1 MKSKFFLTCAAL
13 AATATVSPAQL
24 TLLSHFAANQAG
36 GSSAGEIA
44 AFDKGTDRLFVTS
57 SGSSVYR
64 INVFNMADPSSVTTH
79 STIDFSTSFS
89 GSAANMSGLS
99 SVAVNSGKGFGVAA
113 LIPNSSSGVVGKV
126 GFFNLSTGA
135 NIGTLDVG
143 YHPDS
148 VSFSPDGAKLIV
160 VNEAE
165 FVPSGT
171 NRPGSI
177 SVIDV
182 SSINSG
188 NLANLI
194 SLTPTTRDFSPGNLD
209 TGVTLNGVRNSNV
222 AAVGTSGAFITT
234 VPDFSTPASGIEN
247 AIEPEYASVIGN
259 KVYVSLQ
266 DNNAIAEYD
275 LTTDKWTKVTNLGTI
290 TQTIDANDTGGT
302 ISISQ
307 AIKGLPMPDSVATY
321 TAGGKTYVVSAN
333 EGDARVDDRDLSRF
347 GDVAGND
354 SMNGIV
360 DTDGP
365 SNFLNSSA
373 NANNGVRADAQL
385 GRLNISRLDGDT
397 DADGKID
404 APTMIGTRSMS
415 IWEVTAGGLTRVYDT
430 GSLFETYISLN
441 DTAGWVDSRSDDKG
455 PEPEGLTLGE
465 IAGRT
470 YAFIGMERTN
480 GIFMLDVTDPANVTM
495 TGYHRIVVGNGAG
508 SSGTPYRPESLSFVS
523 AADSSNGQ
531 NLLIVGFEGDGTNAV
546 SEQIAV
552 YSVVP
557 EPSAAWL
564 LGAVGLAAALRRRR
578 AGRMAA

>member
-1 MKSKFFLTCAAL
+1 
-13 AATATVSPAQL
+13 
-24 TLLSHFAANQAG
+24 
-36 GSSAGEIA
+36 
-44 AFDKGTDRLFVTS
+44 
-57 SGSSVYR
+57 
-64 INVFNMADPSSVTTH
+64 
-79 STIDFSTSFS
+79 
-89 GSAANMSGLS
+89 
-99 SVAVNSGKGFGVAA
+99 
-113 LIPNSSSGVVGKV
+113 
-126 GFFNLSTGA
+126 
-135 NIGTLDVG
+135 
-143 YHPDS
+143 
-148 VSFSPDGAKLIV
+148 
-160 VNEAE
+160 
-165 FVPSGT
+165 
-171 NRPGSI
+171 
-177 SVIDV
+177 
-182 SSINSG
+182 
-188 NLANLI
+188 
-194 SLTPTTRDFSPGNLD
+194 
-209 TGVTLNGVRNSNV
+209 
-222 AAVGTSGAFITT
+222 
-234 VPDFSTPASGIEN
+234 
-247 AIEPEYASVIGN
+247 
-259 KVYVSLQ
+259 
-266 DNNAIAEYD
+266 
-275 LTTDKWTKVTNLGTI
+275 TKVTNLGTI
-290 TQTIDANDTGGT
+290 TQTIDANDTGT
-302 ISISQ
+302 PVISISQ
-307 AIKGLPMPDSVATY
+307 SVKGLPMPDSVATY

-373 NANNGVRADAQL
+373 NANNGVRADAQW

-546 SEQIAV
+546 SEQIAIF
-552 YSVVP
+552 SVVP
-557 EPSAAWL
+557 EPSTAWL
-564 LGAVGLAAALRRRR
+564 LGVAGVALALRRRAR
-578 AGRMAA
+578 RVAA